1 MVFSGQNQAFKA
13 RFRGG
18 PGPLPAVETCGGEKV
33 FGFHPVSPFL
43 SAESVGAEVKEEVPF
58 HPLPFQLG
66 FGRYGS
72 IGFGTGSGPVSAGA
86 AAGSGEEDGKDQD
99 REVVSYHAESYA
111 FLREPANQTGFLG
124 DSGYYR

>member
-18 PGPLPAVETCGGEKV
+18 PGPLPAVETGRGEKV
-33 FGFHPVSPFL
+33 FWFHPVAPFL
-43 SAESVGAEVKEEVPF
+43 PAESVGTEVKEEIPF

-66 FGRYGS
+66 FGRDGS
-72 IGFGTGSGPVSAGA
+72 IGFGAGSGPVSARA

-99 REVVSYHAESYA
+99 REVVAYHAERYA
-111 FLREPANQTGFLG
+111 FLRELANQTGFLG